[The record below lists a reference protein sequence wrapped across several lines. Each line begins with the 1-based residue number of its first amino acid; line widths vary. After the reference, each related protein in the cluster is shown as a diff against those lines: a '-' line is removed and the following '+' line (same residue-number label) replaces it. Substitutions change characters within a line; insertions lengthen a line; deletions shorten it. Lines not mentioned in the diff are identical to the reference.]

1 MAAKRRKVLKEVFD
15 FSEWALQDIVKAP
28 LPPVASSDPPP
39 ARWLGVQSLAKIA
52 TGRDD
57 GKVIVCN
64 AAKHNIHFALGYV
77 EGRRQET
84 HIVMPLDAPRAVM
97 NLFSNQ
103 LAKKVLKEP
112 SFVARLEEA
121 GGGNHGLSLV
131 IDGILAELEVCT
143 SEEFDAMK
151 AFCATCGFVGEQ
163 LPLRVSRVDGKLVMA
178 LIDAVML
185 AKKCSYEAAQ
195 RICHRL
201 LLDYWHYDMEASG
214 ISEQTNLSS
223 QIFHS
228 IRLQAGSNG
237 GGPTICV
244 GAACLAEVL
253 ILIPGCELSAQLRKD
268 MVKSFFGVGGNEVT
282 FEGLLSNPRIQAHLR
297 DSEHPLGEFLEESEH
312 KTLMRT
318 LPRLLLQRDKD
329 LKERDEQWQQI
340 VLARDEHWRAHE
352 EKLRQELHDA
362 LVAEST
368 LHTRAVQGLETSLL
382 AALAS
387 RFGGQLLSIAGHV
400 RSVVVGAVKEGMNLK
415 KSQAKRR
422 SVNVQDLPEDQR
434 GTALQAG
441 PLALGLSTVAVEILP
456 DLCYK
461 AWLKVRGSFGQH
473 AVAERLRRHALGP
486 EHADYAAQPRLW
498 SYTGAVEGG
507 GARRLY
513 LVSDRAMLRAV
524 FLQQRTTSAQQ
535 RKDGAPRPTESLGQ
549 RAQRVQKGLTPA
561 EVAVPWPEHASGLE
575 PDWDEM

>member
-1 MAAKRRKVLKEVFD
+1 MAAKKRKVLKEVFD
-15 FSEWALQDIVKAP
+15 FSEWALQDTARAP

-39 ARWLGVQSLAKIA
+39 ARWLGVQSLASIA
-52 TGRDD
+52 TGRD
-57 GKVIVCN
+57 GKVVVCD
-64 AAKHNIHFALGYV
+64 AAKRDIHFALGYV
-77 EGRRQET
+77 EGYRKAT

-97 NLFSNQ
+97 DLFSNR
-103 LAKKVLKEP
+103 LAKKVLQEP

-121 GGGNHGLSLV
+121 GGGNLALGLV
-131 IDGILAELEVCT
+131 IDGILAELDVCT
-143 SEEFDAMK
+143 PQEFEAMK

-185 AKKCSYEAAQ
+185 AKKCTYAAAQ

-201 LLDYWHYDMEASG
+201 LLDYWHLDMEASG
-214 ISEQTNLSS
+214 ILEQTDLSS
-223 QIFHS
+223 QVFHS
-228 IRLQAGSNG
+228 LRLQEGSHG
-237 GGPTICV
+237 GRTTICV
-244 GAACLAEVL
+244 GAPTLAEVL

-297 DSEHPLGEFLEESEH
+297 DSEHPLGEFLEEREH
-312 KTLMRT
+312 KALMRR
-318 LPRLLLQRDKD
+318 LPRLLLQRDED

-352 EKLRQELHDA
+352 EKLRRELHDA

-368 LHTRAVQGLETSLL
+368 AHTKAVQGLETSLL

-422 SVNVQDLPEDQR
+422 SVNAQDLPEDQR

-456 DLCYK
+456 DLCYM

-473 AVAERLRRHALGP
+473 AMAERLRRHALGP

-513 LVSDRAMLRAV
+513 LASDRAMLRAV
-524 FLQQRTTSAQQ
+524 FLLQRTTSAQQ
-535 RKDGAPRPTESLGQ
+535 RADGAPRPTESLGQ
-549 RAQRVQKGLTPA
+549 RAQRVQKGLTRA

>member
-1 MAAKRRKVLKEVFD
+1 
-15 FSEWALQDIVKAP
+15 
-28 LPPVASSDPPP
+28 
-39 ARWLGVQSLAKIA
+39 
-52 TGRDD
+52 
-57 GKVIVCN
+57 
-64 AAKHNIHFALGYV
+64 
-77 EGRRQET
+77 
-84 HIVMPLDAPRAVM
+84 
-97 NLFSNQ
+97 
-103 LAKKVLKEP
+103 
-112 SFVARLEEA
+112 
-121 GGGNHGLSLV
+121 
-131 IDGILAELEVCT
+131 
-143 SEEFDAMK
+143 
-151 AFCATCGFVGEQ
+151 
-163 LPLRVSRVDGKLVMA
+163 MA

-185 AKKCSYEAAQ
+185 AKKCTYASAKH
-195 RICHRL
+195 ICHRL
-201 LLDYWHYDMEASG
+201 LLDHLHYDMEANG
-214 ISEQTNLSS
+214 ILEGPDLAPQV
-223 QIFHS
+223 FHS
-228 IRLQAGSNG
+228 LRLQAGSHG

-244 GAACLAEVL
+244 GPECLAEVL

-318 LPRLLLQRDKD
+318 LPRLLLQRDEHWLQIVKAEQLV

-352 EKLRQELHDA
+352 EKLRRELHDA

-456 DLCYK
+456 DLCYM

-473 AVAERLRRHALGP
+473 AMAERLRRHALGP
-486 EHADYAAQPRLW
+486 EHADYVAQPRLW
-498 SYTGAVEGG
+498 SYSGAVEGG

-535 RKDGAPRPTESLGQ
+535 RAAGAPRPTESLAQ
-549 RAQRVQKGLTPA
+549 RAQRIQKGLTPA

>member
-1 MAAKRRKVLKEVFD
+1 
-15 FSEWALQDIVKAP
+15 
-28 LPPVASSDPPP
+28 VA
-39 ARWLGVQSLAKIA
+39 
-52 TGRDD
+52 
-57 GKVIVCN
+57 
-64 AAKHNIHFALGYV
+64 
-77 EGRRQET
+77 
-84 HIVMPLDAPRAVM
+84 
-97 NLFSNQ
+97 NLLSNE

-112 SFVARLEEA
+112 SFAARLEEA
-121 GGGNHGLSLV
+121 GGGNLGLGLV
-131 IDGILAELEVCT
+131 IDGILAELDVCT
-143 SEEFDAMK
+143 PEEFEAIK
-151 AFCATCGFVGEQ
+151 AFGAVCGFVGDK
-163 LPLRVSRVDGKLVMA
+163 LPLRFSRVDGKLVMA

-185 AKKCSYEAAQ
+185 AKKCTYAAAQ
-195 RICHRL
+195 SICHRL

-214 ISEQTNLSS
+214 ILEQADLPA
-223 QIFHS
+223 QVFHS
-228 IRLQAGSNG
+228 LRLQEGSHG
-237 GGPTICV
+237 GQATICV
-244 GAACLAEVL
+244 GPACLAEVL

-282 FEGLLSNPRIQAHLR
+282 FESLLSNPRIQAHLQG
-297 DSEHPLGEFLEESEH
+297 SEHPLGEFLDESEH
-312 KTLMRT
+312 KALMRT
-318 LPRLLLQRDKD
+318 LPRLLLRRDEE
-329 LKERDEQWQQI
+329 LKERDEHWQQI

-352 EKLRQELHDA
+352 EKLWRELHDV
-362 LVAEST
+362 LVAETT
-368 LHTRAVQGLETSLL
+368 LHTKAVQGLETSLL

-400 RSVVVGAVKEGMNLK
+400 RSVVMGAVKEGMNLK

-456 DLCYK
+456 DLCYV

-473 AVAERLRRHALGP
+473 AMAERLRRHALGP
-486 EHADYAAQPRLW
+486 EHADYVAQPRLW

-535 RKDGAPRPTESLGQ
+535 RAAGAPRPTESLAQ
-549 RAQRVQKGLTPA
+549 RAQRIQKGLTPA